1 MYSNA
6 ELFIMAS
13 NPRAVKEIFLNN
25 VTLSAEDGAS
35 GCIDLD
41 AEKERLS
48 IIWDLAHLPMRD
60 LISHCPSRLS
70 VLGFNST
77 AYRFCKMRGHP
88 AAHGAELVCRKPGL
102 PGIRPLFVG

>member
-25 VTLSAEDGAS
+25 VTLSAEDGAD
-35 GCIDLD
+35 GCIDMD

-48 IIWDLAHLPMRD
+48 VIWDLAHLSMRE
-60 LISHCPSRLS
+60 LISSTGMSQTAFAKQVGVPLRTVQDWCGEKRACPTY
-70 VLGFNST
+70 V
-77 AYRFCKMRGHP
+77 RFLL
-88 AAHGAELVCRKPGL
+88 AEHYKLL
-102 PGIRPLFVG
+102 